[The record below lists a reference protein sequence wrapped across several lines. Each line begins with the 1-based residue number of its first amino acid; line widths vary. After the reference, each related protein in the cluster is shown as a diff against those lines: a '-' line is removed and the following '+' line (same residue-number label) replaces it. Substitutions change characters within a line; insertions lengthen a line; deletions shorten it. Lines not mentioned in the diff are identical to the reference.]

1 MTGCIDLVVS
11 EFNCSLPGIEPV
23 CEKRS
28 IPMLCLDDVA
38 KKKGARYLPYSAA
51 EREDVSI
58 NVIAAAIASYAGRV
72 KTGKRQNPMEGHG
85 CGEAITGVTEMTLK
99 GALGGSFVPLAD
111 LIAAGRIKGVAAVVG
126 CSNLRARGHDVFT
139 VELVKKLIAK
149 DILVLSAG
157 CTCGGLENCGLMS
170 RKAAGMAGPGLSGV
184 CQNLGIPPVL
194 NFGPCLAIGR
204 IEAVA
209 GELAG
214 ILGVDLPQLP
224 VVVSAPQWL
233 EEQALAD
240 GAFAL
245 ALGFHLHLGLTPF
258 VTGSPVIMDV
268 LCNKMEEMT
277 GGKLFVETEIDQ
289 AANQIEAVIMDKRR
303 GLGFNE

>member
-1 MTGCIDLVVS
+1 
-11 EFNCSLPGIEPV
+11 
-23 CEKRS
+23 
-28 IPMLCLDDVA
+28 
-38 KKKGARYLPYSAA
+38 
-51 EREDVSI
+51 
-58 NVIAAAIASYAGRV
+58 
-72 KTGKRQNPMEGHG
+72 
-85 CGEAITGVTEMTLK
+85 
-99 GALGGSFVPLAD
+99 
-111 LIAAGRIKGVAAVVG
+111 
-126 CSNLRARGHDVFT
+126 
-139 VELVKKLIAK
+139 
-149 DILVLSAG
+149 
-157 CTCGGLENCGLMS
+157 MS

-245 ALGFHLHLGLTPF
+245 ALGFHLHLGLAPF

-277 GGKLFVETEIDQ
+277 GGKLLWKLRLIKQ
-289 AANQIEAVIMDKRR
+289 QIRLR
-303 GLGFNE
+303 QS

>member
-1 MTGCIDLVVS
+1 MGI
-11 EFNCSLPGIEPV
+11 SL
-23 CEKRS
+23 
-28 IPMLCLDDVA
+28 
-38 KKKGARYLPYSAA
+38 
-51 EREDVSI
+51 
-58 NVIAAAIASYAGRV
+58 AAAHFHAVHA
-72 KTGKRQNPMEGHG
+72 
-85 CGEAITGVTEMTLK
+85 
-99 GALGGSFVPLAD
+99 
-111 LIAAGRIKGVAAVVG
+111 VAAVRVFRY
-126 CSNLRARGHDVFT
+126 CAGHNR
-139 VELVKKLIAK
+139 LCK
-149 DILVLSAG
+149 AG
-157 CTCGGLENCGLMS
+157 PS
-170 RKAAGMAGPGLSGV
+170 AAGIKFVSRGKKRFSCNDIHIDAWFMVIPILSCKGPFGGGIL
-184 CQNLGIPPVL
+184 NLGIPPVL
-194 NFGPCLAIGR
+194 NFGPCLASGR

-245 ALGFHLHLGLTPF
+245 ALGFHLHLGLAPF